1 MNDPK
6 PKNIGRKTLA
16 ELAAKKTL
24 RVAGLM
30 SGTSADGV
38 DVVVADIGPQG
49 VQVVAFDSFPYPK
62 AVRKLVFELFD
73 LQAARVEAVCHA
85 NFLLG
90 EVFAEAVLRLCR
102 EQGVKLASL
111 DLIGSHGQTVCHLP
125 QGKKFGGRLIRST
138 LQIGE
143 PCVIAERTGL
153 TTVADF
159 RPRDVAAGGEG
170 APLVPYTDWLLF
182 ADKRK
187 TRCVQ
192 NIGGIANVTFL
203 PAGGGVDRVL
213 AFDTGPGNMIID
225 RLAWLA
231 TGGKKN
237 FDKNGVM
244 AAWGRVDAKLLVGLL
259 RHRYFARRPPKS
271 TGREMFGVEYSTTLF
286 EAAKAAG
293 LETPD
298 ILATATAFT
307 ARTIAEAYRRFL
319 PGRPDEVILCGGG
332 ARNPTLVEMIRS
344 ELPTARVGAM
354 DEWGI
359 NADAKEAISFAL
371 LARETI
377 RGAAG
382 NVPAAT
388 GARRRVVLGK
398 IVPGG

>member
-1 MNDPK
+1 MKTSRKDK
-6 PKNIGRKTLA
+6 FGRKSIAALAARKTLC
-16 ELAAKKTL
+16 
-24 RVAGLM
+24 VAGLM

-38 DVVVADIGPQG
+38 DVAVVDLGPG
-49 VQVVAFDSFPYPK
+49 GAKVVAFASYPYPK
-62 AVRKLVFELFD
+62 EVRELVFELFD
-73 LQAARVEAVCHA
+73 PQTARVEALCHA
-85 NFLLG
+85 NFVLG

-102 EQGVKLASL
+102 EQGVKLTSI

-143 PCVIAERTGL
+143 PCVIAERTGI

-159 RPRDVAAGGEG
+159 RPRDIAAGGEG
-170 APLVPYTDWLLF
+170 APLVPFTDWLLF
-182 ADKRK
+182 ADPRQ

-203 PAGGGVDRVL
+203 PVGGGVEKVL

-231 TGGKKN
+231 TKGKRN
-237 FDKNGVM
+237 FDKDGEM
-244 AAWGRVDAKLLVGLL
+244 AARGRVDTKLLAGLMG
-259 RHRYFARRPPKS
+259 HRYFTRRPPKS
-271 TGREMFGVEYSTTLF
+271 TGREMFGVEYSTTLYKL
-286 EAAKAAG
+286 AKEDQ
-293 LETPD
+293 LEPRD
-298 ILATATAFT
+298 ILATVTAFT
-307 ARTIAEAYRRFL
+307 ARSIADAYRRFL
-319 PGRPDEVILCGGG
+319 PRQPDEVILCGGG
-332 ARNPTLVEMIRS
+332 ARNPTLVAMLRE
-344 ELPTARVGAM
+344 ELPASRVMVM
-354 DEWGI
+354 DELGI

-382 NVPAAT
+382 NIPAAT

-398 IVPGG
+398 IVPGS